1 MPRTPRNFQLETRSN
16 RLKLTMGRRYFTPI
30 DEGVQLGYRRS
41 KNKSVWIARVYA
53 GRKKYRMRSLGL
65 ADDYRDADGRSVLTY
80 FQAARLARA
89 RSTES
94 PDVPLT
100 PRGGHAVQEAID
112 AYLAKLES
120 KGRRSIAETRR
131 VIHRDIAPEWATVRL
146 SSVTARRIHNW
157 RAAILKT
164 PRKTRGGKDRP
175 ADESPE
181 GLRKR
186 RSTAQRKWNV
196 LRAVLNVAADEG
208 WADRRVWVG
217 IGNLENIDPPAD
229 DFPTLA
235 ECKRL
240 AKRTEKEFRP
250 VVEATFLCGTA
261 FGELRSMRVRDYT
274 ATGHIRVFN
283 SKRQARDIPLTPEG
297 AAFFDALT
305 AGKKADEIIFTHTD
319 GRPWGKSEQH
329 RPMQEANRKAK
340 IEPPITL
347 TRLRKAYGS
356 LLLNAGVPLLIVSR
370 AMGHHD
376 PKVTEKHYARLLNS
390 TIDDQIRGALPVL
403 GIRHKVSRVNR
414 GFRPVKST
422 QLKKLNV
429 TRLK

>member
-1 MPRTPRNFQLETRSN
+1 MPTTLRNRQLETRSN
-16 RLKLTMGRRYFTPI
+16 RLKLAAGRRYFTPI

-53 GRKKYRMRSLGL
+53 GKKKYRMRSLGL

-80 FQAARLARA
+80 FQAARLVRE

-94 PDVPLT
+94 PDVPLA
-100 PRGGHAVQEAID
+100 PRGGHTVQEAID

-120 KGRRSIAETRR
+120 KGRRSIVETRR
-131 VIHRDIAPEWATVRL
+131 VINRDIAPEWATVRL
-146 SSVTARRIHNW
+146 SDVTSRRIHNW
-157 RAAILKT
+157 RAAILKA
-164 PRKTRGGKDRP
+164 PRKNRSGKARA

-186 RSTAQRKWNV
+186 RSTTQRKWNV
-196 LRAVLNVAADEG
+196 LRAVLNVGADEG
-208 WADRRVWVG
+208 WADRSVWAG
-217 IGNLENIDPPAD
+217 IGNLDNIDPPSD
-229 DFPTLA
+229 DFPTLE

-240 AKRTEKEFRP
+240 IERTEREFRP
-250 VVEATFLCGTA
+250 IVEATFLCGAA
-261 FGELRSMRVRDYT
+261 FGELRSMRVRDYR
-274 ATGHIRVFN
+274 ASGHIRVFN
-283 SKRQARDIPLTPEG
+283 SKRQARDIPLTSEG
-297 AAFFDALT
+297 AALFDALT
-305 AGKKADEIIFTHTD
+305 VGKKADEMIFTHTD
-319 GRPWGKSEQH
+319 GSPWGKSEQH

-390 TIDDQIRGALPVL
+390 TIDDQIRGALPLL
-403 GIRHKVSRVNR
+403 GIRHKVPSVKHH
-414 GFRPVKST
+414 FRPVEST
-422 QLKKLNV
+422 KHKKLNV
-429 TRLK
+429 SRRN

>member
-1 MPRTPRNFQLETRSN
+1 VG
-16 RLKLTMGRRYFTPI
+16 KRYFTPI

-53 GRKKYRMRSLGL
+53 GKKKYRMRSLGL

-80 FQAARLARA
+80 FQAAKLARE

-100 PRGGHAVQEAID
+100 PRGGHTVQEAID

-131 VIHRDIAPEWATVRL
+131 VINRDIAPEWATVRL

-157 RAAILKT
+157 RAAILKA
-164 PRKTRGGKDRP
+164 PGKNRGGKDRP
-175 ADESPE
+175 PDESPE

-208 WADRRVWVG
+208 WADRSVWVG

-240 AKRTEKEFRP
+240 ARRTEKEFRP
-250 VVEATFLCGTA
+250 VVEATFLCGAA

-305 AGKKADEIIFTHTD
+305 AGKKAEEMIFTHTD

-356 LLLNAGVPLLIVSR
+356 L
-370 AMGHHD
+370 
-376 PKVTEKHYARLLNS
+376 
-390 TIDDQIRGALPVL
+390 
-403 GIRHKVSRVNR
+403 
-414 GFRPVKST
+414 
-422 QLKKLNV
+422 
-429 TRLK
+429 